1 MAKKFIN
8 IYNLYSPVLVTRA
21 HRQNLRIFVCRDIM
35 ERKKKEMR
43 YSKHA
48 NEFFFSV
55 TQFSSA
61 LSAIQTE
68 ERIFQIQILV
78 NVCLV

>member
-1 MAKKFIN
+1 
-8 IYNLYSPVLVTRA
+8 
-21 HRQNLRIFVCRDIM
+21 M
-35 ERKKKEMR
+35 ERKKKEMH

-48 NEFFFSV
+48 SEFFFSV

>member
-1 MAKKFIN
+1 
-8 IYNLYSPVLVTRA
+8 
-21 HRQNLRIFVCRDIM
+21 M